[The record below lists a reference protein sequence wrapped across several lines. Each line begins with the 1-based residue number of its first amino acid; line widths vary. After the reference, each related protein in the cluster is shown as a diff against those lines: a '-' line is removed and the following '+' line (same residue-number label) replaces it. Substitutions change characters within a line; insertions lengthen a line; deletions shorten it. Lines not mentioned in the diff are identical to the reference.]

1 MDYSTFKRDKL
12 AKYFTK
18 SGLYLIGIPNS
29 QTHQTQSDRVV
40 LRSGSL
46 SAQNLKSGTPL
57 YKLGLAAGSRGVQ
70 GRLGDYA
77 TALPNGFKIFGICEK
92 RACDVRKH
100 EKQVHDWLGKMG
112 LRYNRFGDANGTV
125 SRTEW
130 GGAAL
135 TDFKVKLLT
144 DHVGSGSSPC
154 PFVWFSDK
162 DAVILNGKY
171 KGRTLKDLI
180 SKDLV
185 RPSHSKKA
193 LDPDKEYLP

>member
-1 MDYSTFKRDKL
+1 MDYSTFKRDNL

-18 SGLYLIGIPNS
+18 PGLYLIGIPNS
-29 QTHQTQSDRVV
+29 ETHKTQSDRAV
-40 LRSGSL
+40 LRSGSK
-46 SAQNLKSGTPL
+46 SAQNLFSGKPL

-92 RACDVRKH
+92 RLCDVRKH
-100 EKQVHDWLGKMG
+100 EKKVHDWLGKMG
-112 LRYNRFGDANGTV
+112 LRYNRFGDVSGSV

-130 GGAAL
+130 GGASL
-135 TDFKVKLLT
+135 TEFKEKLLF

-162 DAVILNGKY
+162 DAVILNGTY

-180 SKDLV
+180 SKGLV
-185 RPSHSKKA
+185 RPSKRD
-193 LDPDKEYLP
+193 LNPDKEYIP